1 MDSGMRLLT
10 GKSWRSPVKRK
21 NRIHELATSSETSWQ
36 ALRKLAE
43 ASATI
48 TEGMV
53 TMKPEEANRM
63 MHELHVHQIE
73 LEMQNEELRRVQAE
87 LDASRARYFD
97 LYDLAP
103 VGYCTLSENGL
114 ILETNLT
121 AATLLGISRR
131 MLTGHPIQNFILK
144 EDQDIFYLKRKQL
157 FETREP
163 KIFELRLLKNDGTV
177 FWAHMTAAITDDPDG
192 TPVCRLALTDITER
206 RLAEDALKE
215 SEEKNRLLIEESLD
229 AIIISDESGR
239 ILTWN
244 KAMKDLTDIRL
255 SPSEENTVWYLL
267 YQLAPVDVK
276 TPDLLELFKAEYS
289 RMLHKSK
296 TRQGSTNERKIRLPN
311 GSFKTVKESS
321 FLIDTTKGIMH
332 VSILHDISDHIQK
345 EDELRIAKVEAE
357 AANAASTAKSQ
368 FIANMSHEIR
378 TPLNGFMGVLQLL
391 EMTEL
396 TDEQRDYIEISKS
409 ASDSLMTVINDIL
422 DYSKIEAGKMELAEV
437 PFSLRKAVHDI
448 ERFFRASAL
457 NNGLNFSVTIDEEV
471 PDRFIGDSFRLKQ
484 ILSNLI
490 GNAIK
495 FTRVGSILISAGVLD
510 ELRGGMVNLEF
521 TVSDTGIGIA
531 NDRMES
537 LFKSFSQ
544 ISNSV
549 TEKYGGTGLGLVIS
563 KQLVEMMNGEIWAE
577 SIENGGSDFHFS
589 CILKKDAVGD

>member
-1 MDSGMRLLT
+1 M
-10 GKSWRSPVKRK
+10 KRK
-21 NRIHELATSSETSWQ
+21 NRMHELAAISDTSWQ

-43 ASATI
+43 ESLSEASATVA
-48 TEGMV
+48 EGMV
-53 TMKPEEANRM
+53 VMKPEEANRM
-63 MHELHVHQIE
+63 MHEIHVHQVE

-121 AATLLGISRR
+121 AATLLGVSRGA
-131 MLTGHPIQNFILK
+131 LTRHPIQGFILK

-163 KIFELRLLKNDGTV
+163 KICELRMLKNDGTV
-177 FWAHMTAAITDDPDG
+177 FWAHMTAAIADDSDG

-206 RLAEDALKE
+206 RLAEDALRE

-244 KAMKDLTDIRL
+244 KAVKDLTDIRL
-255 SPSEENTVWYLL
+255 SSADENTVWNLH

-276 TPDLLELFKAEYS
+276 TPDLLELFKAEYA
-289 RMLHKSK
+289 RMLHHSK
-296 TRQGSTNERKIRLPN
+296 ARQGSTSERKIRLPN
-311 GSFKTVKESS
+311 GSFKTLKESS
-321 FLIDTTKGIMH
+321 FLIDTGKGIMY

-345 EDELRIAKVEAE
+345 EEELRIAKDLAD

-368 FIANMSHEIR
+368 FLANMSHEIR

-396 TDEQRDYIEISKS
+396 TDEQRDYVEISKS

-422 DYSKIEAGKMELAEV
+422 DYSKIEAGKMDLAEV
-437 PFSLRKAVHDI
+437 PFSLRKAVHEV
-448 ERFFRASAL
+448 ERLFRASAL

-484 ILSNLI
+484 IISNLI

-495 FTRVGSILISAGVLD
+495 FTRVGSILISVRVMD
-510 ELRGGMVNLEF
+510 KLRGGIVNLEF

-531 NDRMES
+531 HDRLDS

-544 ISNSV
+544 INNSV

-563 KQLVEMMNGEIWAE
+563 KRLVEMMNGEIWAE
-577 SIENGGSDFHFS
+577 SIENGGSDFHFT
-589 CILKKDAVGD
+589 CILKKDS